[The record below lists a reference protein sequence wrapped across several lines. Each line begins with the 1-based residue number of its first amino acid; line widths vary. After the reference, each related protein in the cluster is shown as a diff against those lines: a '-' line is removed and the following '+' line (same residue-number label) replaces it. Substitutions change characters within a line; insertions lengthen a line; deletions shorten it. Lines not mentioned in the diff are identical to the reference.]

1 MQHHANRAT
10 QTIRTHTEARY
21 ERPPEEAARRLCL
34 ARPGALAGIAQAVK
48 ASSIGVGLNQRCFT
62 FDNLDYCCFHCC
74 CCYGWLLIIALLLR
88 PEQDS
93 LSVEQRE
100 AWRRSLPGASRSA
113 RIDSRIAPPSKFP
126 GGWRRRRLGKFGDSQ
141 RRITRENDGAA
152 DDYFAYDLCMSDA
165 K

>member
-1 MQHHANRAT
+1 MGPPAQQPTAHSHSHALT
-10 QTIRTHTEARY
+10 T
-21 ERPPEEAARRLCL
+21 
-34 ARPGALAGIAQAVK
+34 AGCC
-48 ASSIGVGLNQRCFT
+48 CFC
-62 FDNLDYCCFHCC
+62 FCCCYYYCCFHCC

-141 RRITRENDGAA
+141 RRITRGNDLKGDSNATVRVT
-152 DDYFAYDLCMSDA
+152 DVGRWHVPGWCHPYS
-165 K
+165 KH